1 MKNPFLK
8 IVVVLISAVI
18 VYGVLMF
25 GFSEL
30 GGEVITLIRPEADG
44 SNKNIRVWVVDSDNQ
59 SWIEHGD
66 SKTYWIQQLNS
77 DPELSIIREGKEGKF
92 LAFTDR
98 EAHDFYHSLRREK
111 YGLSDK
117 VLEMLTFNATTK
129 ENCSGIPVR
138 LEKI

>member
-1 MKNPFLK
+1 MQNPFLK
-8 IVVVLISAVI
+8 VAVVLISAVI
-18 VYGVLMF
+18 FYVGLMF

-30 GGEVITLIRPEADG
+30 GGEVVTLIRPEDDG
-44 SNKNIRVWVVDSDNQ
+44 SNKNIRVWVVDSDNK

-66 SKTYWIQQLNS
+66 SKTYWIQQLSNE
-77 DPELSIIREGKEGKF
+77 PELAIIREGKESKF
-92 LAFTDR
+92 LAFADK